1 MKLDVVMIMFIYLI
15 VSTQLFMYKYTWR
28 IFFSFALRK
37 NFDIWETLSIN
48 LDCFWALSI
57 NDVNTESTSSEV
69 ALLNMIRLPCV
80 LAWSRM
86 LWWIKVSVKMR
97 NTLISCRLG
106 SLGRI

>member
-48 LDCFWALSI
+48 LDCF
-57 NDVNTESTSSEV
+57 
-69 ALLNMIRLPCV
+69 
-80 LAWSRM
+80 
-86 LWWIKVSVKMR
+86 
-97 NTLISCRLG
+97 
-106 SLGRI
+106 